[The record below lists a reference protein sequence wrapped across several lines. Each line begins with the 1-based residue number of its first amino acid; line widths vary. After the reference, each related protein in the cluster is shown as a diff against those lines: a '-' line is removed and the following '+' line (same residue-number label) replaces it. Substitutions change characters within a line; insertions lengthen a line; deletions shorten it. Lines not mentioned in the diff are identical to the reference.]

1 MTTTAIEGLADR
13 HTEPKKWGWEEW
25 IVNNDLYCGKRL
37 HFTVLRGSTSL
48 HFHVKKHETMYV
60 ESGNFNISVI
70 DKHGQLTTH
79 YLAAGDSLVIPQY
92 MPHRITAMS
101 VPAVLIEF
109 STHHENSDSY
119 RISNSWFV
127 DESEPE

>member
-1 MTTTAIEGLADR
+1 MESVEGLKER

-37 HFTVLRGSTSL
+37 HFEVLRGCTSL

-60 ESGNFNISVI
+60 ESGQFTITVI
-70 DKHGQLTTH
+70 DTRGGDAVDHHLFK
-79 YLAAGDSLVIPQY
+79 GDSIVIKPNT
-92 MPHRITAMS
+92 PHRITATS
-101 VPAVLIEF
+101 VLFILVEF

-119 RISNSWFV
+119 RI
-127 DESEPE
+127 EK